1 MHNLQLTEDQEMVV
15 DTVRKLVADAV
26 TPKVQ
31 ELDEHRGFA
40 REWFDALSELGVY
53 GLSLSEEKGGA
64 GMGLLPFV
72 AALESVGEQSGS
84 LARLWI
90 GQMQAALALE
100 NTGSDLLDEVA
111 AGAKLATFAGRE
123 HGFIVAA
130 GKLTGNALMVPAAME
145 ADVMIVAATD
155 GDAPVLLAVDAAAC
169 QRTELH
175 GLGLNSAA
183 CGAIACEGVAAT
195 VLASGDDAN
204 AAIDRAEL
212 AAWLGVAAAAVGG
225 AVGSIEASKKHAG
238 ERIAFGKPLLVQ
250 QAVQRKLVE
259 CARAVAAARQLTWHA
274 ARVTDL
280 GECAKDAAMQARIA
294 AVDAMVLAA
303 DEAIQIHGGFGY
315 TVEYHVE
322 RHYRDGKT
330 LEVLDGGND
339 SLRDRLASATFA

>member
-111 AGAKLATFAGRE
+111 AGAKLVTFAGRE
-123 HGFIVAA
+123 HGFTVAD
-130 GKLTGNALMVPAAME
+130 GKLTGNALMVPAAMA

-169 QRTELH
+169 QRSELH

-183 CGAIACEGVAAT
+183 CGAVACEGVAAT
-195 VLASGDDAN
+195 VLATGDDAN